1 MDFSL
6 NNIPVLND
14 DDLIHY
20 LYTDPAI
27 NLNNLFCKQ
36 STNLL
41 KFNKNCDKFGFSPL
55 NITTFE
61 CVNKIKDE
69 EFYKNILVPDE
80 YKNINIEK
88 VILDKCTTIDE
99 LERAKKEIK
108 LFKEYNL
115 LNILKFIIFL
125 VDKMRENKIVW
136 GVGRGSSVASF
147 VLYLIGLNK
156 INPMRY
162 HIEYTEFFRKEN
174 NE

>member
-6 NNIPVLND
+6 NNIPVLDD

-20 LYTDPAI
+20 LYKAPSI
-27 NLNNLFCKQ
+27 NLDKLFCKQ
-36 STNLL
+36 STDFL
-41 KFNKNCDKFGFSPL
+41 KFNKNCDKFGSYPL
-55 NITTFE
+55 NLSTLDY
-61 CVNKIKDE
+61 VNTIKDK
-69 EFYKNILVPDE
+69 EFYENILIPDK
-80 YKNINIEK
+80 YKNLNIENI
-88 VILDKCTTIDE
+88 ILNKCTTIDE
-99 LERAKKEIK
+99 LERAKAEIK
-108 LFKEYNL
+108 LFKKYKL

-125 VDKMRENKIVW
+125 IDKMRENKIVW

-162 HIEYTEFFRKEN
+162 HIDYTEFFRKEN